1 MSDDILKQ
9 IIESQNWD
17 NTNLPNDLSKDNI
30 KNLLY
35 RVVDISP
42 SEDASVLGDE
52 VINSIGSNHQGIF
65 FPIVEDL
72 IDVLVVIL
80 THSQNNHKRKLLILG
95 ILNNLYYFDLDSRSK
110 KDLRLNNK
118 YQSIKSKLSGF
129 SDENFQNFLQN

>member
-80 THSQNNHKRKLLILG
+80 THSQNNHKRKLLILC